1 MNEQEAAAILFGLNM
16 HEQLYNKKKKQSKIY
31 IGIDSKG
38 FIDAL
43 CLKKPKKK
51 QLKLRLIT
59 VKKY

>member
-1 MNEQEAAAILFGLNM
+1 M

-51 QLKLRLIT
+51 QFKLKVNDWEETLIMT
-59 VKKY
+59 LN